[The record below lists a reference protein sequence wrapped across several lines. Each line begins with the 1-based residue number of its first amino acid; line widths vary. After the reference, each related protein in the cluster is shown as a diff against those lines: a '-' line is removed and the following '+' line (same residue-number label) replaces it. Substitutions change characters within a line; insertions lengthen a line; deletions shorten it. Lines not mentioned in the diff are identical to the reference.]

1 MTEILLINPGKK
13 KKKRKPPKTV
23 GRKRKAY
30 AKKTTKN
37 KGSSMAKRRR
47 RRTTIVRRNPTKM
60 RRNPS
65 KRKAVARRTI
75 AGINPKKAITDAVK
89 GQPGMLMAEFFA
101 KKFGKDGKSIFDSNW
116 SWENFAWSI
125 GGAFAAGLA
134 GNMIKP
140 GSGNKMV
147 EHGLGLVLNKLIQDK
162 MIQQNATLKAALG
175 QASSVTNRY
184 AQNQYLNPA
193 AATSMRQ
200 YDMYGNRIVPNSNI
214 NSASMAGQITPAN
227 TLGGMVVP
235 EGVLGN
241 VIDMYAPAFRR
252 RA

>member
-13 KKKRKPPKTV
+13 KKKRKPSKTV
-23 GRKRKAY
+23 GKKRKTN
-30 AKKTTKN
+30 KKKPTKN
-37 KGSSMAKRRR
+37 KGLAMAKKRR
-47 RRTTIVRRNPTKM
+47 RRTTIVRRNPSRM
-60 RRNPS
+60 RKNPS
-65 KRKAVARRTI
+65 KGRSVARRTI

-101 KKFGKDGKSIFDSNW
+101 KKFGKEGKSIFEEGW

-184 AQNQYLNPA
+184 RQNQYLNPA

-200 YDMYGNRIVPNSNI
+200 YDMYGNRIVPNSTYNTAM
-214 NSASMAGQITPAN
+214 NGQVTPAN
-227 TLGGMVVP
+227 SLGGMVVP